1 MKKKIPKKR
10 TLTGKWGNK
19 ENTLQTL
26 INKEKKLKSF
36 LQNNDIFY

>member
-1 MKKKIPKKR
+1 MKIKLISI
-10 TLTGKWGNK
+10 GKWGNK

>member
-1 MKKKIPKKR
+1 MKKVVQVQVS
-10 TLTGKWGNK
+10 TGKWGNK